1 MNRLGESPSGEMRRV
16 LQPGT
21 TFHIGPP
28 DHVKGP
34 LVYLDYDQVEL
45 DAGYDQNLYAP
56 LRAKF
61 DARVDAAAKAA
72 HARLK
77 PLRVA
82 YGPTDIERLDI
93 YRVSRPRAPIFV
105 IIHGGAWLR
114 GSAFD
119 CAPYAES
126 FVAHG
131 AIMIAPDFIAVD
143 KADGD
148 LNVMVDQVRRAVAW
162 IGKNAATFGGDA
174 EHLYVGCQSSGG
186 HLSAVVQM
194 TDWTPYGLPAD
205 PIKAGMCMSGT
216 YELLPVKL
224 SKRGKYMDLT
234 EATLEELSPQRHVDR
249 LHHPLVVTYGSEET
263 PEFKRQA
270 CEFAATIK
278 AAGKTVELIE
288 AAGYD
293 HFEMCESLANP
304 YSPNGRAALAMMGLS

>member
-1 MNRLGESPSGEMRRV
+1 MTDLLRV

-45 DAGYDQNLYAP
+45 DAAYDQNLYAP

-61 DARVDAAAKAA
+61 DARVDAAAKGA

-82 YGPTDIERLDI
+82 YGPTDIEQLDI
-93 YRVSRPRAPIFV
+93 YRVSRRRAPIFV
-105 IIHGGAWLR
+105 NIHGGAWLR
-114 GSAFD
+114 GCAFD

-126 FVAHG
+126 FVEHG
-131 AIMIAPDFIAVD
+131 AIFIAPDFIAVD

-148 LNVMVDQVRRAVAW
+148 LNIMVDQVRRAVAW
-162 IGKNAATFGGDA
+162 IWNNAATFGGDPDR
-174 EHLYVGCQSSGG
+174 LYVGGQSSGG
-186 HLSAVVQM
+186 HFSGVLQV
-194 TDWTPYGLPAD
+194 TDWTTYGLPVN

-216 YELLPVKL
+216 YELEPVKL
-224 SKRGKYMDLT
+224 SKRGKYISFT
-234 EATLEELSPQRHVDR
+234 EQMLEELSPQRHIDR
-249 LHHPLVVTYGSEET
+249 LNRPLVVTYGSEET
-263 PEFKRQA
+263 PEFKRQGR
-270 CEFAATIK
+270 EFAAAIE
-278 AAGKTVELIE
+278 AAGKPVELIE

-304 YSPNGRAALAMMGLS
+304 YSPNGRAALAMMELS